1 MIKIDTRELKQELL
15 NLESENKQVAAKTL
29 RTVIRLTAQY
39 IVRSHTSGARH
50 TPAYTGNLLSNWQLK
65 LGGAQAD
72 YRPLQ
77 HYLQRKPLAGES
89 LRYDPLHGYADV
101 GYQTLAGA
109 KHRELS
115 SKAYDIVWNSRV
127 TLANVSPYQ
136 VDDYGGTVSGVSDIS
151 GKFFRVGLRPEN
163 AQAVTESDIY
173 AFALG
178 VLPHVIQAVL
188 EGHSHITY
196 KTLSERIA

>member
-1 MIKIDTRELKQELL
+1 MIKIDMRELKQELL
-15 NLESENKQVAAKTL
+15 GLKSENQQMAAKTL

-77 HYLQRKPLAGES
+77 HYLQRKPLSGEA
-89 LRYDPLHGYADV
+89 LRYDPLNGYA
-101 GYQTLAGA
+101 GTSYQALAGA

-115 SKAYDIVWNSRV
+115 SKAYDIVWNSKV

-151 GKFFRVGLRPEN
+151 GKFFRVGLRPDN
-163 AQAVTESDIY
+163 AQAVTESDVY